1 MTAAA
6 PPPHNAPNALPGPL
20 PAAWRERMQGAG
32 LRQTQATRRV
42 LALFLQDPQW
52 SPTHAEVLERLEAL
66 QPLQAHPDAL
76 PGSRATSSTPHAVNR
91 VTLYRLLDRLSDC
104 GILDRHADAHAR
116 SWRFTLRPQ
125 EASDSAGAATPVM
138 PRFECDACHRQF
150 RLNDASEPTRDVADQ
165 LLKSLEALGHHG
177 QRIDLAIHGT
187 CSGCSPD

>member
-1 MTAAA
+1 
-6 PPPHNAPNALPGPL
+6 
-20 PAAWRERMQGAG
+20 MQGAG

-42 LALFLQDPQW
+42 LGLFLHDPQW

-66 QPLQAHPDAL
+66 QALRAHPEADPEAEPDTPPDEL
-76 PGSRATSSTPHAVNR
+76 PGSRATTPTTRAINR
-91 VTLYRLLDRLSDC
+91 VTLYRLLDRLSEC

-116 SWRFTLRPQ
+116 SWRFTLRSQ
-125 EASDSAGAATPVM
+125 EAPDGAGASPPVL

-150 RLNDASEPTRDVADQ
+150 RLNEASEPTRDVADQ

-187 CSGCSPD
+187 CAGCSPD